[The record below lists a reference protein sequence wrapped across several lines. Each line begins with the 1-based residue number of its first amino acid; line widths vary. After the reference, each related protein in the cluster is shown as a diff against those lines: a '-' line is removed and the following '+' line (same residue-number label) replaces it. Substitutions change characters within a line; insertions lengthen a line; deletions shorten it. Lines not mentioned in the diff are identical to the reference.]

1 MVTNKMMGKGGDMS
15 QDKALIKKAF
25 KQHDTQEHKGGKGTA
40 LQLKNGGKVNASK
53 NPGLAKLPTQVRNK
67 MGYMNSGGKVKRYAD
82 GSEDGVQSEPA
93 GFKVTPE
100 MMEKSETDL
109 AKSGTSSLSPKRTP
123 IGQSYAGSPL
133 PRDSFLNET
142 EPASDTPS
150 LSKTSEK
157 AELAGEKKFNSFKE
171 AYAHY
176 KQPKNGGEGSV
187 FEYNGKKILVKDKA
201 TPTEKSKTASGP
213 SSYAEIAK
221 NAPAGTSDAAMRAI
235 RANAKNE
242 SNQMADLEKGTSRG
256 QKSSVAAPKITK
268 SESSRKPY
276 APGAVDNSYSGS
288 KFANGGMV
296 KARQTV
302 KSLGKAC

>member
-67 MGYMNSGGKVKRYAD
+67 MGYMNSGGKVKRYAA
-82 GSEDGVQSEPA
+82 GSEGGVQSETA
-93 GFKVTPE
+93 DFKVTPE
-100 MMEKSETDL
+100 MMEKSKADL
-109 AKSGTSSLSPKRTP
+109 ATSGNSNLSSKRTT
-123 IGQSYAGSPL
+123 IGQPYAGSPL
-133 PRDSFLNET
+133 PREAFLNET

-157 AELAGEKKFNSFKE
+157 AEPAGEKKFNSFKE

-176 KQPKNGGEGSV
+176 KQPKNGGEGST
-187 FEYNGKKILVKDKA
+187 FEYNGKKILIQDKA
-201 TPTEKSKTASGP
+201 TPTEKAKMNTAMAARTEDRAYKSLEEPSKE
-213 SSYAEIAK
+213 SSKNPMNKGNEKAK
-221 NAPAGTSDAAMRAI
+221 TKFESFRNAPSPLDNIKTSAQNI
-235 RANAKNE
+235 GKK
-242 SNQMADLEKGTSRG
+242 LG
-256 QKSSVAAPKITK
+256 
-268 SESSRKPY
+268 
-276 APGAVDNSYSGS
+276 
-288 KFANGGMV
+288 FANGGMV